1 MLLPQSL
8 EIPISQIECND
19 FCERRRSNVE
29 DLINSFERQGQLSPI
44 CVRRHPAKHGR
55 YQIVYGN
62 RRLAADQKLGWKKIS
77 ASIVDAKDSSAIL
90 MAFAENVDRTDF
102 TDYEKATV
110 LKRLHEI
117 TGYNYNQIASSIGKS
132 PAYVSQHVAM
142 LNIFPENVG
151 SARERETI
159 LNELTESHC
168 RILARIP
175 DPKERWSTAKLVV
188 HSHLGIRELQRFC
201 SATGKR
207 EISQSSTVS
216 RKSGEDSKEREWD
229 TVELRKVVTD
239 IITGLNSRDIRPFV
253 KSIDTKHFFMF
264 PGFSMTTVIGPD
276 TLSDY
281 LSEILRHA
289 TKFKL
294 LSPRYVDVRFTGSL
308 AYVAV
313 VLREEVTASFT
324 TAETIARVTFIFEK
338 LEEGVWKM
346 VHAHWSLASPLDVR
360 YKPDVVLKEGL
371 H

>member
-1 MLLPQSL
+1 MPHAL

-19 FCERRRSNVE
+19 FCDRRRLNVE
-29 DLINSFERQGQLSPI
+29 DLINSFQRQGQLSPI
-44 CVRRHPAKHGR
+44 CVRRHPTKRGR

-62 RRLAADQKLGWKKIS
+62 RRLAAAQNLGWKKIS
-77 ASIVDAKDSSAIL
+77 ANVVDAKDTSAIL
-90 MAFAENVDRTDF
+90 MAFSENVDRTDF

-142 LNIFPENVG
+142 LNLFPENIGTV
-151 SARERETI
+151 RERDTI
-159 LNELTESHC
+159 LNELTENHC

-188 HSHLGIRELQRFC
+188 HSHLGVRELQRFC

-207 EISQSSTVS
+207 EALSQSTTLT
-216 RKSGEDSKEREWD
+216 RKDEREEDEREWD
-229 TVELRKVVTD
+229 TVELRKIVTD

-281 LSEILRHA
+281 LSEILRNA

-313 VLREEVTASFT
+313 VLREEVAASFT
-324 TAETIARVTFIFEK
+324 TAETVARVTFIFEK
-338 LEEGVWKM
+338 LEERVWKM
-346 VHAHWSLASPLDVR
+346 VHVHWSLASPLDVR
-360 YKPDVVLKEGL
+360 YKPAVVLKEGL
-371 H
+371 R